1 MEAQSWEE
9 TEIIEAKLLISPM
22 EKLRLRERKGFAQ
35 NVSMAELGLIALSL
49 DYRFRVLY
57 TTVAGIETW
66 ALNKPDLEATQI
78 WREMAFPFSI
88 LKLARSRNW
97 ADPVFVAKFR
107 ENAKAPA
114 SRPLRLQG
122 HPGSGSLCLPSFPP
136 WRQGP
141 TMTPCFIPNAD
152 VLRCGQLAFWAALP
166 WGLGLRTC
174 RIILQGGPG

>member
-57 TTVAGIETW
+57 TTLAGIETW

-78 WREMAFPFSI
+78 
-88 LKLARSRNW
+88 
-97 ADPVFVAKFR
+97 
-107 ENAKAPA
+107 
-114 SRPLRLQG
+114 
-122 HPGSGSLCLPSFPP
+122 
-136 WRQGP
+136 
-141 TMTPCFIPNAD
+141 
-152 VLRCGQLAFWAALP
+152 
-166 WGLGLRTC
+166 
-174 RIILQGGPG
+174 